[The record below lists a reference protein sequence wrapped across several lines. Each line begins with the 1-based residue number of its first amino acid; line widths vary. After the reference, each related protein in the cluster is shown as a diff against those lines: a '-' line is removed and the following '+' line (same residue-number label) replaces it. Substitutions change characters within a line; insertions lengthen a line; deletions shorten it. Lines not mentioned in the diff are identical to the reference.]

1 MSQALSIMRILLML
15 LIISTVIMAPAADRG
30 TQVYATEP
38 LRGSPQAPTPW
49 HLPILDSSPREISR
63 GFEPPD
69 DDHVHDFNG
78 HRGVDF
84 PANPGTTIHAV
95 GAGVVYFAGVI
106 AGKPT
111 VSINHGVHPQFGS
124 LPIRSTYEPVSSHLS
139 RGDYVYAGQRIGVT
153 TLGNSHCR
161 AMCVHVGLKIDK
173 HRYINPLRLW
183 TYWSSLLSSARG

>member
-1 MSQALSIMRILLML
+1 VSQAPSIMRILLML

-30 TQVYATEP
+30 NQIYAAEP
-38 LRGSPQAPTPW
+38 IRQSPRAPTPW
-49 HLPILDSSPREISR
+49 HLPIPDSSPREISR
-63 GFEPPD
+63 GFEPPGD
-69 DDHVHDFNG
+69 AAHDFNG

-84 PANPGTTIHAV
+84 PASPGTAIHAM
-95 GAGVVYFAGVI
+95 GSGVVYFVGVI

-111 VSINHGVHPQFGS
+111 VSINHGVHPQFSS

-139 RGDYVYAGQRIGVT
+139 QGEYVYAGQKIGVT